1 MRCDNCG
8 STDTYIKNHE
18 HIYQI
23 KGKEIKFNSDRRFC
37 SKCNNLVYDEKLDNI
52 ASEKGIEIYN
62 KLYGVPKEEIIALRK
77 KYNLSQELFSKVIGC
92 AKKTLISYEK
102 GVSIPND
109 SYLIL
114 IKSLIANPEIITNL
128 VEANKVQ
135 FTDKEYNKI
144 NNKISIFLANNEKQ
158 LLLSEEY
165 SPTEYNGYTKF
176 NKEKVY
182 NMIIYFA
189 DNTILKTKLLKEMF
203 YADFLFYKENCKS
216 ITGLEYCK
224 LPFGP
229 VPDGFET
236 ILLNEYQEG
245 MIDYKPVITS
255 SKEYYEI
262 AAKKKFNKDLFTKE
276 ELDVLAKIK
285 KYFKD
290 YNVKKIVDYSHKE
303 KAYTDTND
311 CAKIS
316 YDYSFDINLK

>member
-8 STDTYIKNHE
+8 STDTYVKNHE

-62 KLYGVPKEEIIALRK
+62 KLYGVTKEEIIALRK

-114 IKSLIANPEIITNL
+114 IKSLIASPEMITNL

-158 LLLSEEY
+158 LLLNEEY

-182 NMIIYFA
+182 NMIIFLA

-203 YADFLFYKENCKS
+203 YSDFLFYKENCKS

>member
-114 IKSLIANPEIITNL
+114 IKILIANPEIIANL
-128 VEANKVQ
+128 VEANKIQ

-144 NNKISIFLANNEKQ
+144 NNKISEFLANNEKQ

-165 SPTEYNGYTKF
+165 NPTEYNGYTKF

-229 VPDGFET
+229 VPDRFET

>member
-52 ASEKGIEIYN
+52 ASEKGIEIFN

-102 GVSIPND
+102 EMSIPND

-165 SPTEYNGYTKF
+165 SPTEYNGYTKL

>member
-8 STDTYIKNHE
+8 SSDTYVKNHE

-37 SKCNNLVYDEKLDNI
+37 SKCDNLVYDEKLDNT
-52 ASEKGIEIYN
+52 ASEKGIEVYN
-62 KLYGVPKEEIIALRK
+62 KLYGVTKEEIIALRK

-102 GVSIPND
+102 GMSIPND

-114 IKSLIANPEIITNL
+114 IKSLIANPEMITNL

-135 FTDKEYNKI
+135 YTDKEYNKI

-158 LLLSEEY
+158 LLLNEEY

-182 NMIIYFA
+182 NIIIFLA

>member
-8 STDTYIKNHE
+8 STDTYVKNHE

-62 KLYGVPKEEIIALRK
+62 KLYGVTKEEIIALRK

-158 LLLSEEY
+158 LLLNEEY

-182 NMIIYFA
+182 NMIIFLA

-236 ILLNEYQEG
+236 ILLNEYQEC

-276 ELDVLAKIK
+276 
-285 KYFKD
+285 
-290 YNVKKIVDYSHKE
+290 
-303 KAYTDTND
+303 
-311 CAKIS
+311 
-316 YDYSFDINLK
+316 

>member
-62 KLYGVPKEEIIALRK
+62 KLYGVTKEEIIALRK

-102 GVSIPND
+102 GMSIPND
-109 SYLIL
+109 SYLII
-114 IKSLIANPEIITNL
+114 IKSLIANPEMITNL

-135 FTDKEYNKI
+135 YTDKEYNKI

-158 LLLSEEY
+158 LLLNEEY

-182 NMIIYFA
+182 NMIIFLA

>member
-8 STDTYIKNHE
+8 STDTYVKNHE

-62 KLYGVPKEEIIALRK
+62 KLYGVTKEEIIALRK

-109 SYLIL
+109 SYLII
-114 IKSLIANPEIITNL
+114 IKSLIASPEMITNL

-135 FTDKEYNKI
+135 FNDKEYNKI

-158 LLLSEEY
+158 LLLNEEY
-165 SPTEYNGYTKF
+165 NPTEYNGYTKF

-182 NMIIYFA
+182 NMIIFLA

-303 KAYTDTND
+303 KAYTDTDD

>member
-8 STDTYIKNHE
+8 SSDTYVKNHE

-37 SKCNNLVYDEKLDNI
+37 SKCDNLVYDEKLDNT
-52 ASEKGIEIYN
+52 ASEKGIEVYN
-62 KLYGVPKEEIIALRK
+62 KLYGVTKEEIIALRK

-102 GVSIPND
+102 GMSIPND

-114 IKSLIANPEIITNL
+114 IKSLIANPEMITNL

-135 FTDKEYNKI
+135 FNDKEYNKI

-158 LLLSEEY
+158 LLLNEEY
-165 SPTEYNGYTKF
+165 NPTEYNGYTKF

-182 NMIIYFA
+182 NMIIFLA

>member
-165 SPTEYNGYTKF
+165 SPTEYNGYTKL

-262 AAKKKFNKDLFTKE
+262 AAKKKFNKELFTKE

>member
-8 STDTYIKNHE
+8 SSDTYIKNHE

-102 GVSIPND
+102 GMSIPND

-128 VEANKVQ
+128 VEANKIQ
-135 FTDKEYNKI
+135 FTNKEYNKI
-144 NNKISIFLANNEKQ
+144 NNKISEFLANNEKQ

-165 SPTEYNGYTKF
+165 NPTEYNGYTKF

-182 NMIIYFA
+182 NMIIYLA

-262 AAKKKFNKDLFTKE
+262 AAKKKFNKELFTKE

-316 YDYSFDINLK
+316 YDYSFDIDLK

>member
-8 STDTYIKNHE
+8 STDTYVKNHE

-62 KLYGVPKEEIIALRK
+62 KLYGVTKEEIIALRK

-158 LLLSEEY
+158 LLLNEEY

-182 NMIIYFA
+182 NMIIFLA

>member
-102 GVSIPND
+102 EMSIPND

-165 SPTEYNGYTKF
+165 SPTEYNGYTKL

>member
-8 STDTYIKNHE
+8 SSDTYVKNHE

-23 KGKEIKFNSDRRFC
+23 KGKEIKFNSNRRFC
-37 SKCNNLVYDEKLDNI
+37 SICNNLVYDEKLDNT
-52 ASEKGIEIYN
+52 ASEKGIEVYN
-62 KLYGVPKEEIIALRK
+62 KLYGVTKEEIIALRK

-109 SYLIL
+109 SYLII
-114 IKSLIANPEIITNL
+114 IKSLIASPEMITNL

-135 FTDKEYNKI
+135 FNDKEYNKI

-158 LLLSEEY
+158 LLLNEEY

-182 NMIIYFA
+182 NMIIFLA

>member
-8 STDTYIKNHE
+8 SSDTYVKNHE

-37 SKCNNLVYDEKLDNI
+37 SKCDNLVYDEKLDNT
-52 ASEKGIEIYN
+52 ASEKGIEVYN
-62 KLYGVPKEEIIALRK
+62 KLYGVTKEEIIALRK

-102 GVSIPND
+102 GMSIPND

-114 IKSLIANPEIITNL
+114 IKILIANPEIIANL
-128 VEANKVQ
+128 VEANKIQ

-144 NNKISIFLANNEKQ
+144 NNKISEFLANNEKQ

-165 SPTEYNGYTKF
+165 NPTEYNGYTKF

-182 NMIIYFA
+182 NMIIFLA

>member
-8 STDTYIKNHE
+8 SSDTYVKNHE

-37 SKCNNLVYDEKLDNI
+37 SKCDNLVYDEKLDNI

-62 KLYGVPKEEIIALRK
+62 KLYGVTKEEIIALRK

-109 SYLIL
+109 SYLII
-114 IKSLIANPEIITNL
+114 IKSLIASPEMITNL

-135 FTDKEYNKI
+135 FTNKEYNKI

-158 LLLSEEY
+158 LLLNEEY

-182 NMIIYFA
+182 NMIIFLA

>member
-276 ELDVLAKIK
+276 ELDVLDKIK

>member
-8 STDTYIKNHE
+8 STDTYVKNHE

-37 SKCNNLVYDEKLDNI
+37 SICNNLVYDEKLDNT
-52 ASEKGIEIYN
+52 ASEKGIEVYN
-62 KLYGVPKEEIIALRK
+62 KLYGVTKEEIIALRK

-135 FTDKEYNKI
+135 FTNKEYNKI
-144 NNKISIFLANNEKQ
+144 NNKISIFLDNNEKQ
-158 LLLSEEY
+158 LLLNEEY
-165 SPTEYNGYTKF
+165 SPTVYNGYTKF

-182 NMIIYFA
+182 NMIIFLA

>member
-114 IKSLIANPEIITNL
+114 IKILIANPEIIANL
-128 VEANKVQ
+128 VEANKIQ

-144 NNKISIFLANNEKQ
+144 NNKISEFLANNEKQ
-158 LLLSEEY
+158 LLLGEEY

-303 KAYTDTND
+303 KAYTDNND

>member
-52 ASEKGIEIYN
+52 ASEKGIEIFN

-102 GVSIPND
+102 GMSIPND

-114 IKSLIANPEIITNL
+114 IKSLIANPKIITNL

-165 SPTEYNGYTKF
+165 SPTEYNGYTKL

>member
-144 NNKISIFLANNEKQ
+144 NNKISEFLANNEKQ

-165 SPTEYNGYTKF
+165 NPTEYNGYTKF

-262 AAKKKFNKDLFTKE
+262 AAKKKFNKELFTKE

-285 KYFKD
+285 KFFKD

>member
-37 SKCNNLVYDEKLDNI
+37 SKCNKLVYDEKLDNI

-62 KLYGVPKEEIIALRK
+62 RLYGVTKEAIIALRK
-77 KYNLSQELFSKVIGC
+77 KYNLSQELFSKIIGC

-135 FTDKEYNKI
+135 FTTKEYNKI
-144 NNKISIFLANNEKQ
+144 NNKITIFLANNEKQ
-158 LLLSEEY
+158 LLLNEEY
-165 SPTEYNGYTKF
+165 NPTEYNGYTKL
-176 NKEKVY
+176 NKEKIY
-182 NMIIYFA
+182 NIIIFLA

-229 VPDGFET
+229 VPDSFET
-236 ILLNEYQEG
+236 ILSKGYQEDI
-245 MIDYKPVITS
+245 IDYELVITP
-255 SKEYYEI
+255 SKEFYEI
-262 AAKKKFNKDLFTKE
+262 TSKKEFNKELFTKE
-276 ELDVLAKIK
+276 ELEVLDKIK

-290 YNVKKIVDYSHKE
+290 YSVEEIVDYSHKE
-303 KAYTDTND
+303 KAYIDTNK
-311 CAKIS
+311 CEKIS
-316 YDYSFDINLK
+316 YEYSFDIDLK

>member
-165 SPTEYNGYTKF
+165 NPTEYNGYTKL

>member
-23 KGKEIKFNSDRRFC
+23 KGKEIKFNSDRKFC

-62 KLYGVPKEEIIALRK
+62 KLYGVTKEEIIALRK

-114 IKSLIANPEIITNL
+114 IKILIANPEIIANL
-128 VEANKVQ
+128 VEANKIQ
-135 FTDKEYNKI
+135 FTNKEYNKI
-144 NNKISIFLANNEKQ
+144 
-158 LLLSEEY
+158 
-165 SPTEYNGYTKF
+165 
-176 NKEKVY
+176 KVY
-182 NMIIYFA
+182 NMIIFLA

-229 VPDGFET
+229 VPDRFET
-236 ILLNEYQEG
+236 ILSKGYQEDI
-245 MIDYKPVITS
+245 IDYKPVITP

-262 AAKKKFNKDLFTKE
+262 TSKKKFNKDLFTKE
-276 ELDVLAKIK
+276 ELEVLDKIK
-285 KYFKD
+285 KYFKN
-290 YNVKKIVDYSHKE
+290 YNAKEIVEYSHKE
-303 KAYTDTND
+303 KAFIDTNK
-311 CAKIS
+311 CEKIS
-316 YDYSFDINLK
+316 YDYSFDIDLK

>member
-114 IKSLIANPEIITNL
+114 IKILIANPEIIANL
-128 VEANKVQ
+128 VEANKIQ

-144 NNKISIFLANNEKQ
+144 NNKISEFLANNEKQ
-158 LLLSEEY
+158 LLLGEEY

-276 ELDVLAKIK
+276 ELDVLDKIK

>member
-8 STDTYIKNHE
+8 STDTYVKNHE

-62 KLYGVPKEEIIALRK
+62 KLYGVTKEEIIALRK

-109 SYLIL
+109 SYLII
-114 IKSLIANPEIITNL
+114 IKSLIASPEMITNL

-135 FTDKEYNKI
+135 FNDKEYNKI

-158 LLLSEEY
+158 LLLNEEY
-165 SPTEYNGYTKF
+165 NPTEYNGYTKF

-182 NMIIYFA
+182 NMIIFLA

>member
-62 KLYGVPKEEIIALRK
+62 KLYGVTKEEIIALRK

-114 IKSLIANPEIITNL
+114 IKILIANPEIIANL
-128 VEANKVQ
+128 VEANRVQ

-165 SPTEYNGYTKF
+165 NPTEYNGYTKF

-262 AAKKKFNKDLFTKE
+262 AAKKKFNKELFTKE

>member
-37 SKCNNLVYDEKLDNI
+37 SKCNNLVYDEKLDNT

-165 SPTEYNGYTKF
+165 SPTEYNGYTKL

-262 AAKKKFNKDLFTKE
+262 AAKKKFNKELFTKE

>member
-8 STDTYIKNHE
+8 STDTYVKNHE

-62 KLYGVPKEEIIALRK
+62 KLYGVTKEEIIALRK

-114 IKSLIANPEIITNL
+114 IKILIANPEIIANL
-128 VEANKVQ
+128 VEANKIQ

-144 NNKISIFLANNEKQ
+144 NNKISEFLANNEKQ

-165 SPTEYNGYTKF
+165 NPTEYNGYTKF

-182 NMIIYFA
+182 NMIIFLA

-229 VPDGFET
+229 VPDGFEV
-236 ILLNEYQEG
+236 ILSKGYQEDI
-245 MIDYKPVITS
+245 IDYEVSNNSI
-255 SKEYYEI
+255 
-262 AAKKKFNKDLFTKE
+262 
-276 ELDVLAKIK
+276 
-285 KYFKD
+285 
-290 YNVKKIVDYSHKE
+290 
-303 KAYTDTND
+303 
-311 CAKIS
+311 
-316 YDYSFDINLK
+316 

>member
-144 NNKISIFLANNEKQ
+144 NNKISEFLANNEKQ

-165 SPTEYNGYTKF
+165 NPTEYNGYTKF

-262 AAKKKFNKDLFTKE
+262 AAKKKFNKELFTKE

-285 KYFKD
+285 KFFKD

-303 KAYTDTND
+303 KAFIDTNK
-311 CAKIS
+311 CEKIS
-316 YDYSFDINLK
+316 YDYSFDIDLK

>member
-114 IKSLIANPEIITNL
+114 IKSLIANPEIIANL
-128 VEANKVQ
+128 VEANKIQ

-144 NNKISIFLANNEKQ
+144 NNKISEFLANNEKQ

-165 SPTEYNGYTKF
+165 NPTEYNGYTK
-176 NKEKVY
+176 
-182 NMIIYFA
+182 
-189 DNTILKTKLLKEMF
+189 
-203 YADFLFYKENCKS
+203 
-216 ITGLEYCK
+216 
-224 LPFGP
+224 
-229 VPDGFET
+229 
-236 ILLNEYQEG
+236 QE
-245 MIDYKPVITS
+245 V
-255 SKEYYEI
+255 
-262 AAKKKFNKDLFTKE
+262 
-276 ELDVLAKIK
+276 
-285 KYFKD
+285 
-290 YNVKKIVDYSHKE
+290 
-303 KAYTDTND
+303 
-311 CAKIS
+311 
-316 YDYSFDINLK
+316 

>member
-8 STDTYIKNHE
+8 SSDTYVKNHE

-37 SKCNNLVYDEKLDNI
+37 SKCNSLVYDEKLDNI

-62 KLYGVPKEEIIALRK
+62 KLYGVTKEEIIALRK

-102 GVSIPND
+102 GMSIPND
-109 SYLIL
+109 SYLII
-114 IKSLIANPEIITNL
+114 IKSLIANPEMITNL

-135 FTDKEYNKI
+135 YTDKEYNKI

-158 LLLSEEY
+158 LLLNEEY

-182 NMIIYFA
+182 NMIIFLA

>member
-62 KLYGVPKEEIIALRK
+62 KLYGVTKEEIIALRK

-114 IKSLIANPEIITNL
+114 IKILIANPEIIANL
-128 VEANKVQ
+128 VEANRVQ

-165 SPTEYNGYTKF
+165 SPTEYNGYTKL

-262 AAKKKFNKDLFTKE
+262 AAKKKFNKELFTKE